1 MNAARKAK
9 NNPDILNY
17 QEAMASEDKQKWIES
32 AEKEIRELEEHG
44 CWKEVP
50 LSETGGAKIV
60 PSQWVFRLKRCPDR
74 TVTKYKGRNRDL
86 YTS

>member
-1 MNAARKAK
+1 
-9 NNPDILNY
+9 
-17 QEAMASEDKQKWIES
+17 MASEDKQKWIES

-74 TVTKYKGRNRDL
+74 TVTKYKGRIVLRGDL
-86 YTS
+86 MSDIS